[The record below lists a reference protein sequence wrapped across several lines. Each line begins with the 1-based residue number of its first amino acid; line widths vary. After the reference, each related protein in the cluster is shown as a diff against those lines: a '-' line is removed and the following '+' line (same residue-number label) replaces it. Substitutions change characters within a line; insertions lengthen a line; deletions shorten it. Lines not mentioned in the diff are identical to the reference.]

1 MDRQHRRE
9 LKRDKFVDEVGSL
22 TTRARENQRLLYTIT
37 AVVVALALIGY
48 GIYFYGSTREQKAQ
62 AALGNAIT
70 AIDSP
75 LIQPGN
81 PNPSPDSKYKTDQER
96 TAAAEAMFRDVQ
108 KNYSGTKA
116 ADVANIYLARI
127 DASKGDVATARKL
140 LSDFISDHPRHLLV
154 GAARYSLY
162 QLRIANG
169 EAPQVTIELNAE
181 LAKTTDQAL
190 PADALL
196 ALLAQSYDAQGNSK
210 KSKETYRRIATQ
222 FPDSPYAMDAQRRS
236 GPAGTVG

>member
-22 TTRARENQRLLYTIT
+22 TARAKENQRLLITIT
-37 AVVVALALIGY
+37 AVVVVLAVIGY

-62 AALGNAIT
+62 EALGNAIT

-81 PNPSPDSKYKTDQER
+81 PIPDAKYKTEQER
-96 TAAAEAMFRDVQ
+96 TTAAEAMFKAVQ
-108 KNYSGTKA
+108 KDYSGTKA

-127 DASKGDVATARKL
+127 AASKGDVPTARKL
-140 LSDFISDHPRHLLV
+140 LSDFISDHPKHLLV

-190 PADALL
+190 PPDTLL
-196 ALLAQSYDAQGNSK
+196 SLLAQAYDAQGNSE

-222 FPDSPYAMDAQRRS
+222 FPDSPYAIDAQRR
-236 GPAGTVG
+236 VGSSAV

>member
-22 TTRARENQRLLYTIT
+22 TARARENQRLLVGIT
-37 AVVVALALIGY
+37 AVVVVLAVIGY

-62 AALGNAIT
+62 AALGEAIT

-75 LIQPGN
+75 LVQPGTPN
-81 PNPSPDSKYKTDQER
+81 PNPEAKYKTEQER
-96 TAAAEAMFRDVQ
+96 STAAEAMFRDVQ

-127 DASKGDVATARKL
+127 DASKGDVTTARKL
-140 LSDFISDHPRHLLV
+140 LSDFISDHPKHLLV
-154 GAARYSLY
+154 GAARFSLY

-181 LAKTTDQAL
+181 LAKTTDQVL
-190 PADALL
+190 PPDTLL
-196 ALLAQSYDAQGNSK
+196 SLLAQSYDAQGNAE
-210 KSKETYRRIATQ
+210 KSKETLRRIATQ
-222 FPDSPYAMDAQRRS
+222 FPDSPYAIDAQRR
-236 GPAGTVG
+236 VGSAV

>member
-22 TTRARENQRLLYTIT
+22 TARAKENQRLLIAIT
-37 AVVVALALIGY
+37 AAVVVLAVIGY
-48 GIYFYGSTREQKAQ
+48 GIYFYGSNREQKAQ
-62 AALGNAIT
+62 AALGDAIN

-75 LIQPGN
+75 LIQPGS
-81 PNPSPDSKYKTDQER
+81 PNPDAKYKTDQER
-96 TAAAEAMFRDVQ
+96 TTAAEAMFRDVQ

-127 DASKGDVATARKL
+127 DASKGDVTDARKL
-140 LSDFISDHPRHLLV
+140 LSNFISDHPKHLLV

-181 LAKTTDQAL
+181 LAKTADQVL
-190 PADALL
+190 PPDTLL
-196 ALLAQSYDAQGNSK
+196 SLLAQAYDAQGNGE
-210 KSKETYRRIATQ
+210 KSKETLRRIATQ
-222 FPDSPYAMDAQRRS
+222 YPDSPYAIDAQRR
-236 GPAGTVG
+236 VGSAV

>member
-22 TTRARENQRLLYTIT
+22 TTRAKENQRLLYSIT
-37 AVVVALALIGY
+37 AVVVVLALIGY

-62 AALGNAIT
+62 AALGTAIT

-75 LIQPGN
+75 LVQTGT
-81 PNPSPDSKYKTDQER
+81 PNPDAKYKTEQER
-96 TAAAEAMFRDVQ
+96 TAAAEGLFRDVQ

-127 DASKGDVATARKL
+127 DASKGDVVTARKL
-140 LSDFISDHPRHLLV
+140 LSDFISDHPKHLLV

-190 PADALL
+190 PADTLL
-196 ALLAQSYDAQGNSK
+196 ALLAQAYDAQGNSE

-222 FPDSPYAMDAQRRS
+222 FPDSPYAVDAQRRV
-236 GPAGTVG
+236 GTGSPV

>member
-9 LKRDKFVDEVGSL
+9 LKRDKFVDEVGSW
-22 TTRARENQRLLYTIT
+22 TTRAKENQRLLTGIT
-37 AVVVALALIGY
+37 AVVVVLAVIGY
-48 GIYFYGSTREQKAQ
+48 GIYFYGSNREQKAQ
-62 AALGNAIT
+62 DALGTAIT

-75 LIQPGN
+75 LVQPGT
-81 PNPSPDSKYKTDQER
+81 PNPDAKYTTEQQR
-96 TAAAEAMFRDVQ
+96 TAAAEGMFRDVQ

-116 ADVANIYLARI
+116 ADISNIYLARI
-127 DASKGDVATARKL
+127 AASKGDVATARKL
-140 LSDFISDHPRHLLV
+140 LSDFISEHPNHLLV

-181 LAKTTDQAL
+181 MAKTTDQVL
-190 PADALL
+190 PPDTLL
-196 ALLAQSYDAQGNSK
+196 ALLAQSYDSQGNSE

-222 FPDSPYAMDAQRRS
+222 FPDSPYAIDAQRR
-236 GPAGTVG
+236 VGSAV

>member
-22 TTRARENQRLLYTIT
+22 TTRARENQRLLVTIT
-37 AVVVALALIGY
+37 AVVVVLALIGY

-62 AALGNAIT
+62 AALGVAIT

-75 LIQPGN
+75 LIQPGT
-81 PNPSPDSKYKTDQER
+81 PNPDAKYKTDQER
-96 TAAAEAMFRDVQ
+96 IAAAEAMFRGVQ
-108 KNYSGTKA
+108 KDYSGTKA

-127 DASKGDVATARKL
+127 DASKGDSATARKL
-140 LSDFISDHPRHLLV
+140 LSDFISDHPKHLLV

-169 EAPQVTIELNAE
+169 EAPQVTVELNAE
-181 LAKTTDQAL
+181 LAKTSDQAL
-190 PADALL
+190 PPDTLL
-196 ALLAQSYDAQGNSK
+196 ALLAQAYDAQGNSE
-210 KSKETYRRIATQ
+210 KSKDTYRRIATQ
-222 FPDSPYAMDAQRRS
+222 FPDSPYAVDAQRRIGS
-236 GPAGTVG
+236 SAV

>member
-22 TTRARENQRLLYTIT
+22 TARAKENQRLLIAIT
-37 AVVVALALIGY
+37 AAVVVLAVIGY
-48 GIYFYGSTREQKAQ
+48 GIYFYGSNREQKAQ
-62 AALGNAIT
+62 AALGDAIN

-75 LIQPGN
+75 LIQPGSSN
-81 PNPSPDSKYKTDQER
+81 PDAKYKTDQER
-96 TAAAEAMFRDVQ
+96 TTAAEAMFRDVQ

-127 DASKGDVATARKL
+127 DASKGDVTDARKL
-140 LSDFISDHPRHLLV
+140 LSNFISDHPKHLLV

-181 LAKTTDQAL
+181 LAKTADQVL
-190 PADALL
+190 PPDTLL
-196 ALLAQSYDAQGNSK
+196 SLLAQAYDAQGNGE
-210 KSKETYRRIATQ
+210 KSKETLRRIATQ
-222 FPDSPYAMDAQRRS
+222 YPDSPYAIDAQRR
-236 GPAGTVG
+236 VGSAV

>member
-9 LKRDKFVDEVGSL
+9 LKRDKFVDEVGSW
-22 TTRARENQRLLYTIT
+22 TTRARENQRLLIGIT
-37 AVVVALALIGY
+37 AVVVVLAVIGY
-48 GIYFYGSTREQKAQ
+48 GIYFYGSNREQKAQ
-62 AALGNAIT
+62 DALGTAIT

-75 LIQPGN
+75 LVQPGT
-81 PNPSPDSKYKTDQER
+81 PNPDAKYTTEQQR
-96 TAAAEAMFRDVQ
+96 TAASEAMFRDVQ

-116 ADVANIYLARI
+116 ADVSNIYLARI
-127 DASKGDVATARKL
+127 AAAKGDIATSRKL
-140 LSDFISDHPRHLLV
+140 LSDFISEHPKHLLV

-181 LAKTTDQAL
+181 MAKTTDQVL
-190 PADALL
+190 PPDTIL
-196 ALLAQSYDAQGNSK
+196 ALLAQSYDAQGNSE

-222 FPDSPYAMDAQRRS
+222 FPDSPYAIDAQRR
-236 GPAGTVG
+236 VGAAV

>member
-1 MDRQHRRE
+1 MDRQHRRD

-22 TTRARENQRLLYTIT
+22 TTRARENQRLLVVIT
-37 AVVVALALIGY
+37 AVVVVLAVLGY
-48 GIYFYGSTREQKAQ
+48 GIYFYGSNREQKAQ
-62 AALGNAIT
+62 AALGDAIT

-75 LIQPGN
+75 LIQAGTPT
-81 PNPSPDSKYKTDQER
+81 PNPDAKYKTEQER
-96 TAAAEAMFRDVQ
+96 SAAAETKFREVQ
-108 KNYSGTKA
+108 KNFSGTKA

-127 DASKGDVATARKL
+127 AASKGDVATARKL
-140 LSDFISDHPRHLLV
+140 LSDFISDHPKHLLV
-154 GAARYSLY
+154 GAARFSLY

-190 PADALL
+190 PPDTLL
-196 ALLAQSYDAQGNSK
+196 SLLAQAYDAQGNSE

-222 FPDSPYAMDAQRRS
+222 FPDSPYAVDAQRR
-236 GPAGTVG
+236 VGSAV

>member
-22 TTRARENQRLLYTIT
+22 TTRAKENQRLLYAIT
-37 AVVVALALIGY
+37 GVVVVLALIGY
-48 GIYFYGSTREQKAQ
+48 GIYFYGSNLEQKAQ
-62 AALGNAIT
+62 AALGSAIT

-75 LIQPGN
+75 LIQAGN
-81 PNPSPDSKYKTDQER
+81 PNPDAKYKTEQER
-96 TAAAEAMFRDVQ
+96 TAAAEGMFRDVQ

-127 DASKGDVATARKL
+127 DASRGDVATARKL

-162 QLRIANG
+162 Q
-169 EAPQVTIELNAE
+169 
-181 LAKTTDQAL
+181 
-190 PADALL
+190 
-196 ALLAQSYDAQGNSK
+196 
-210 KSKETYRRIATQ
+210 
-222 FPDSPYAMDAQRRS
+222 
-236 GPAGTVG
+236 

>member
-22 TTRARENQRLLYTIT
+22 TARAKENQRLLVAIT
-37 AVVVALALIGY
+37 AAVVVLAVIGY
-48 GIYFYGSTREQKAQ
+48 GIYFYGSNREQKAQ
-62 AALGNAIT
+62 AALGDAIN

-75 LIQPGN
+75 LIQPGS
-81 PNPSPDSKYKTDQER
+81 PNPDAKYKTDQER
-96 TAAAEAMFRDVQ
+96 TTAAEAMFRDVQ

-127 DASKGDVATARKL
+127 DASKGDVTDARKL
-140 LSDFISDHPRHLLV
+140 LSNFISDHPKHLLV

-181 LAKTTDQAL
+181 LAKTADQVL
-190 PADALL
+190 PPDTLL
-196 ALLAQSYDAQGNSK
+196 SLLAQAYDAQGNGE
-210 KSKETYRRIATQ
+210 KSKETLRRIATQ
-222 FPDSPYAMDAQRRS
+222 YPDSPYAIDAQRR
-236 GPAGTVG
+236 VGSAV

>member
-1 MDRQHRRE
+1 MDRQHRKE

-22 TTRARENQRLLYTIT
+22 TTRAKENQRLLVTIT

-48 GIYFYGSTREQKAQ
+48 GVYFYGSNREQKAQ
-62 AALGNAIT
+62 AALGDAIT

-75 LIQPGN
+75 LIQPGTPNQN
-81 PNPSPDSKYKTDQER
+81 PDAKYKTDQER
-96 TAAAEAMFRDVQ
+96 TAAADTMFHDVQ

-127 DASKGDVATARKL
+127 AASKGDVATARKL
-140 LSDFISDHPRHLLV
+140 LSDFISDHPKHLLV

-190 PADALL
+190 PPDTLL
-196 ALLAQSYDAQGNSK
+196 SLLAQSYDAQGNSE

-222 FPDSPYAMDAQRRS
+222 FPDSPYAIDAQRR
-236 GPAGTVG
+236 VGSV

>member
-22 TTRARENQRLLYTIT
+22 TQRAKENQRLLIAIT
-37 AVVVALALIGY
+37 AVVVVLALIGY

-75 LIQPGN
+75 LVQAGV
-81 PNPSPDSKYKTDQER
+81 PNPEAKYKTEQER
-96 TAAAEAMFRDVQ
+96 TSAADAMFRDVQ

-127 DASKGDVATARKL
+127 AASKGDIATARKL
-140 LSDFISDHPRHLLV
+140 LSDFISEHPSHLLV

-169 EAPQVTIELNAE
+169 EAPQVTNELNAE
-181 LAKTTDQAL
+181 LAKATDQVL
-190 PADALL
+190 PGDILL
-196 ALLAQSYDAQGNSK
+196 ALLAQSYDAQGNSE

-222 FPDSPYAMDAQRRS
+222 VPDSPYAFDAQRR
-236 GPAGTVG
+236 VGAPV

>member
-22 TTRARENQRLLYTIT
+22 TTRARENQRLLITIT
-37 AVVVALALIGY
+37 AVVVVLAVIGY

-75 LIQPGN
+75 LIQPGT
-81 PNPSPDSKYKTDQER
+81 PNPDAKYKTEQER
-96 TAAAEAMFRDVQ
+96 TSAAEAMFRGVQ
-108 KNYSGTKA
+108 KDYSGTKA

-127 DASKGDVATARKL
+127 AASKGDSATARKL
-140 LSDFISDHPRHLLV
+140 LSNFISDHPKHLLV

-181 LAKTTDQAL
+181 LAKTTDQVL
-190 PADALL
+190 PPDTLL
-196 ALLAQSYDAQGNSK
+196 ALLAQSYDAQGNSE
-210 KSKETYRRIATQ
+210 KSKDTLRRIATQ
-222 FPDSPYAMDAQRRS
+222 YPDSPYAIDAQRR
-236 GPAGTVG
+236 VGSPV

>member
-1 MDRQHRRE
+1 MDRQHRRD

-22 TTRARENQRLLYTIT
+22 TTRAKENQRLLYAIT
-37 AVVVALALIGY
+37 AVVVVLALIGY
-48 GIYFYGSTREQKAQ
+48 GIYFYGSNREQKAQ

-75 LIQPGN
+75 LIQAGN
-81 PNPSPDSKYKTDQER
+81 PNPGAKYKTEQER
-96 TAAAEAMFRDVQ
+96 TGAAEAMFRDVQ

-127 DASKGDVATARKL
+127 DASKGDVTTARKL

-196 ALLAQSYDAQGNSK
+196 ALLAQSYDAQGNSE

>member
-1 MDRQHRRE
+1 MDRQHRRD
-9 LKRDKFVDEVGSL
+9 LKRDKFVDEVGSW
-22 TTRARENQRLLYTIT
+22 TTRAKENQRLLIGIT
-37 AVVVALALIGY
+37 AVVVVLAVIGY
-48 GIYFYGSTREQKAQ
+48 GIYFYGSNREQKAQ
-62 AALGNAIT
+62 DALGTAIT

-75 LIQPGN
+75 LVQPGS
-81 PNPSPDSKYKTDQER
+81 PNPDAKYTTEAQR
-96 TAAAEAMFRDVQ
+96 TAAAETMFRDVQ

-127 DASKGDVATARKL
+127 AASKGDIATARKL
-140 LSDFISDHPRHLLV
+140 LSDFVSEHPKHLLV

-181 LAKTTDQAL
+181 MAKTTDQVL
-190 PADALL
+190 PPDTIL
-196 ALLAQSYDAQGNSK
+196 ALLAQSYDAQGNSE

-222 FPDSPYAMDAQRRS
+222 FPDSPYAIDAQRR
-236 GPAGTVG
+236 VGSAV

>member
-1 MDRQHRRE
+1 MDRQHRRD
-9 LKRDKFVDEVGSL
+9 LKHDKFVDEVGSL
-22 TTRARENQRLLYTIT
+22 TQRARENQRLLIGIT
-37 AVVVALALIGY
+37 AVVVVLALIGY

-62 AALGNAIT
+62 VALGAAIT

-75 LIQPGN
+75 LVQPGV
-81 PNPSPDSKYKTDQER
+81 PNPDAKYKTEQER
-96 TAAAEAMFRDVQ
+96 TAAADTLFHDVQ

-127 DASKGDVATARKL
+127 AASKGDVATAEKL
-140 LSDFISDHPRHLLV
+140 LSDFISEHPKHLLV

-169 EAPQVTIELNAE
+169 EAPKVTIELNAE
-181 LAKTTDQAL
+181 LAKTTDQVL
-190 PADALL
+190 PPDTLL
-196 ALLAQSYDAQGNSK
+196 ALLAQSYDAQGNSE

-222 FPDSPYAMDAQRRS
+222 FPDSPYAVDAQRR
-236 GPAGTVG
+236 VGAAV

>member
-22 TTRARENQRLLYTIT
+22 TARAKENQRLLIAIT
-37 AVVVALALIGY
+37 AAVVVLAVIGY
-48 GIYFYGSTREQKAQ
+48 GIYFYGSNREQKAQ
-62 AALGNAIT
+62 AALGDAIN

-75 LIQPGN
+75 LIQPGS
-81 PNPSPDSKYKTDQER
+81 PNPDAKYKTDQER
-96 TAAAEAMFRDVQ
+96 TTAAEAMFRDVQ

-127 DASKGDVATARKL
+127 DASKGDVTDARKL
-140 LSDFISDHPRHLLV
+140 LSNFISDHPKHLLV

-181 LAKTTDQAL
+181 LAKTADQVL
-190 PADALL
+190 PPDTLL
-196 ALLAQSYDAQGNSK
+196 SLLAQAYDAQGNGA
-210 KSKETYRRIATQ
+210 KSKETLRRIATQ
-222 FPDSPYAMDAQRRS
+222 YPDSPYAIDAQRR
-236 GPAGTVG
+236 VGSAV

>member
-22 TTRARENQRLLYTIT
+22 TTRAKENQRLLVAIT
-37 AVVVALALIGY
+37 AAVVILAVIGY

-62 AALGNAIT
+62 AALGDAIT

-75 LIQPGN
+75 LIQPGS
-81 PNPSPDSKYKTDQER
+81 PSPDAKYKTDQER
-96 TAAAEAMFRDVQ
+96 TTAAEAMFRDVQ

-127 DASKGDVATARKL
+127 DASKGDVTDARRL
-140 LSDFISDHPRHLLV
+140 LSNFISDHPKHLLV

-181 LAKTTDQAL
+181 LAKTTDQVL
-190 PADALL
+190 PPDTLL
-196 ALLAQSYDAQGNSK
+196 SLLAQAYDAQGNSE
-210 KSKETYRRIATQ
+210 KSKDTLRRIATQ
-222 FPDSPYAMDAQRRS
+222 YPDSPYAIDAQRR
-236 GPAGTVG
+236 VGSAV